1 MKIVI
6 IEDES
11 LTAEDLQRSI
21 LSISPESRIEAVL
34 SSLQEAVD
42 YFSHNPMPELL
53 FCDIQLG
60 DGSIFDLLKRVKI
73 DVPVIFCTAYDEHTL
88 QAFKLNGIEYILKP
102 FSNED
107 VRLALD
113 KYERLKLT
121 FKTQFDYELLK
132 PQNPQN
138 LLVYYRDNII
148 PVNCSDI
155 GLVYISNQITYL
167 QTLGNKKYILNKTLD
182 ELEQILDHGFFR
194 VNRTA
199 IVNKKLIQEVNKQ
212 LNRKLA
218 VNLDPCFKTDIKITV
233 SKSKSPLFLKW
244 LKNA

>member
-88 QAFKLNGIEYILKP
+88 QAFKLNGIEYIL
-102 FSNED
+102 
-107 VRLALD
+107 
-113 KYERLKLT
+113 
-121 FKTQFDYELLK
+121 LK
-132 PQNPQN
+132 PQNPQT

-212 LNRKLA
+212 LNRKLV